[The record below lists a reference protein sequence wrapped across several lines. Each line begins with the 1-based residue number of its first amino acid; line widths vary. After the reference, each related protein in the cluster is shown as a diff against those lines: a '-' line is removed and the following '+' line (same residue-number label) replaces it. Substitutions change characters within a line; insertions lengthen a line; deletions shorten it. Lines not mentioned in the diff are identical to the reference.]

1 MPSHSVPLNELNVAV
16 QNAVKQAL
24 GKHGAVPIDQIW
36 VGFVA
41 PENVAT
47 EEAAGKVAAEL
58 AKGASG
64 KVQASV
70 QALAST
76 GAAGA
81 GPKFVPHRIIGL
93 IYDPD

>member
-1 MPSHSVPLNELNVAV
+1 MSSHSVPLNELNVAV

-24 GKHGAVPIDQIW
+24 GKHGGPIGQIW

-47 EEAAGKVAAEL
+47 EEAVGKVAAEL
-58 AKGASG
+58 SKGASG

-70 QALAST
+70 QALEST

-81 GPKFVPHRIIGL
+81 GPTLVRPRIIGL
-93 IYDPD
+93 IYDPY